1 MQTRMQL
8 QALHEKAQ
16 TLAPH
21 SMPHYQVMDDIARL
35 SNLQTRLQSKRSLIL
50 RTKRALEPLKDFP
63 RPDPFAQDIPPRDL
77 TTFFKPRDDANAALH
92 AFVHYFRI
100 HPANEK
106 TMNTALTMVLP
117 PHAQNDWFRLRKH
130 GTSYQDAFATLAQIH
145 MRERTPQDCQMD
157 LISLKWDKSVPFRQI
172 MGKWDSPFY
181 EKSEIA
187 NSPVTFQMKEQERMQ
202 TILQLVPKQWV
213 PMLLTSQMR
222 EQEKGRQITSEDM
235 VKLVDAMWQSEQAK
249 SGTTTTA
256 LQPFQVNELA
266 LHDPELAEAEAIVVN
281 AMRAVERGRSRL
293 PSSSATSL
301 RSKSREASVERQ
313 RKYRENLLAAAR
325 SIKNMNAP
333 SSSQPAA
340 SSSSSSSSQNVTSS
354 SSTGQQPRT
363 SSWPGSQSRSGS
375 NSGKD
380 KTSSHSTG
388 SGSGQNR
395 SQSRGRSQ
403 SPLYNIRY
411 PSRSNSQSGGSSS
424 GQNRSLPVIRLPYN
438 PAGYNFKERKSA
450 KPGYQEYISLRVD
463 IPTSST
469 KSKSSN

>member
-1 MQTRMQL
+1 M
-8 QALHEKAQ
+8 
-16 TLAPH
+16 
-21 SMPHYQVMDDIARL
+21 
-35 SNLQTRLQSKRSLIL
+35 
-50 RTKRALEPLKDFP
+50 
-63 RPDPFAQDIPPRDL
+63 
-77 TTFFKPRDDANAALH
+77 
-92 AFVHYFRI
+92 
-100 HPANEK
+100 
-106 TMNTALTMVLP
+106 
-117 PHAQNDWFRLRKH
+117 
-130 GTSYQDAFATLAQIH
+130 
-145 MRERTPQDCQMD
+145 
-157 LISLKWDKSVPFRQI
+157 
-172 MGKWDSPFY
+172 
-181 EKSEIA
+181 
-187 NSPVTFQMKEQERMQ
+187 
-202 TILQLVPKQWV
+202 

-249 SGTTTTA
+249 SGTTSTA

-333 SSSQPAA
+333 PSSQPAA

-354 SSTGQQPRT
+354 SSTVQQPRT

-380 KTSSHSTG
+380 KSSSYSNR

-411 PSRSNSQSGGSSS
+411 PSTSNSQSGSSSS

>member
-1 MQTRMQL
+1 
-8 QALHEKAQ
+8 
-16 TLAPH
+16 
-21 SMPHYQVMDDIARL
+21 
-35 SNLQTRLQSKRSLIL
+35 
-50 RTKRALEPLKDFP
+50 
-63 RPDPFAQDIPPRDL
+63 
-77 TTFFKPRDDANAALH
+77 
-92 AFVHYFRI
+92 
-100 HPANEK
+100 
-106 TMNTALTMVLP
+106 
-117 PHAQNDWFRLRKH
+117 
-130 GTSYQDAFATLAQIH
+130 
-145 MRERTPQDCQMD
+145 
-157 LISLKWDKSVPFRQI
+157 
-172 MGKWDSPFY
+172 
-181 EKSEIA
+181 
-187 NSPVTFQMKEQERMQ
+187 MQ

-340 SSSSSSSSQNVTSS
+340 SSSSSSSSSQNVTSS
-354 SSTGQQPRT
+354 SSTVQQPRT

-411 PSRSNSQSGGSSS
+411 PSRSNSQSGSSSS